1 MLKKIYSSFICF
13 VIIFVTS
20 VNLAHAAYWEDTKNT
35 TGFRIYIDTDSIYRY
50 NGSYVYTIK
59 YVKDGKS
66 LYTQIELKPMKNQPN
81 LVAILSVED
90 KYKEIYEIPI
100 EREYKRIS
108 SEQAIYNSA
117 KIVLIKSNVAPCS
130 QAKCIS
136 VDKNPYI
143 NKNNNEKSYNTPEP
157 EPDFG
162 PYMRN
167 LQRSIKK
174 NWKPKGEQTRRVVI
188 FFKIAKDGRLLSYSV
203 KESSGRA
210 DVDNAAIK
218 AVELSAPFQP
228 LPKEFK
234 GPSID
239 ITFTFDYN
247 VIWK

>member
-1 MLKKIYSSFICF
+1 MLKKIYSSLIGF
-13 VIIFVTS
+13 VIIFIAS
-20 VNLAHAAYWEDTKNT
+20 VNFAHAAYWEDTKNT
-35 TGFRIYIDTDSIYRY
+35 TSFRVYIDTDSIYRY

-66 LYTQIELKPMKNQPN
+66 IYTQIELKSMKNQPS
-81 LVAILSVED
+81 LAAILSVGD

-117 KIVLIKSNVAPCS
+117 QIVLAKRYIAPCS
-130 QAKCIS
+130 QEKCIS

-143 NKNNNEKSYNTPEP
+143 KNNNEKSYNTHEP

-167 LQRSIKK
+167 LQSNIKR
-174 NWKPKGEQTRRVVI
+174 NWYPPKGNESKRVVLL
-188 FFKIAKDGRLLSYSV
+188 FKIAKDGRLLSCSV
-203 KESSGRA
+203 FKSSGKSDA
-210 DVDNAAIK
+210 DDAAIK
-218 AVELSAPFQP
+218 AVKLSAPFRP

-234 GPSID
+234 GQSID
-239 ITFTFDYN
+239 IQFTFDYN
-247 VIWK
+247 LIR